1 MRRLSFRTR
10 PAVIPIVALL
20 LAALFS
26 MSYVTG
32 RLIPAADEP
41 LEEASVPGP
50 SGSRIPPLG
59 TINMLVLGSSLSA
72 GADWPE
78 VLRDG
83 LQDASR
89 DCTADGVELRVI
101 AKGGADSSWGLVQ
114 LTGGLD
120 FRPDLVLIE
129 FMINDADIRKR
140 LSRSESLRNHTE
152 IIETLRDAHPD
163 TAIFLLRLNR
173 AYGPRALLRP
183 ALAGYERLLPEIARR
198 SSVGL
203 IDLRPE
209 WRDRWKSEGYRS
221 LPDGL
226 HPTVAAARD
235 VNVTKLLSTVGGLL
249 QARCR

>member
-1 MRRLSFRTR
+1 MRGRSFRYR
-10 PAVIPIVALL
+10 QAVTPIVALL
-20 LAALFS
+20 LAGLAFT
-26 MSYVTG
+26 SYVTG

-41 LEEASVPGP
+41 LEEVSVPGL

-78 VLRDG
+78 ALRDG
-83 LQDASR
+83 LQDAWR
-89 DCTADGVELRVI
+89 NCAADDVELRVI
-101 AKGGADSSWGLVQ
+101 AKGGADSSWGLAQ
-114 LTGGLD
+114 LSGGLD

-129 FMINDADIRKR
+129 FMINDADIRNR

-152 IIETLRDAHPD
+152 MIEILREAHPD
-163 TAIFLLRLNR
+163 SAIFLLRLNR
-173 AYGPRALLRP
+173 AHGPRALLRP
-183 ALAGYERLLPEIARR
+183 SLARYERLLPEIARR

-209 WRDRWKSEGYRS
+209 WRDRWESEGYRS

-226 HPTVAAARD
+226 HPTDAAARD
-235 VNVTKLLSTVGGLL
+235 VNVGKILSTVGGDLR
-249 QARCR
+249 ARC